1 MNKLPTTLLGTA
13 LMVGLA
19 ATASAATI
27 AHFSFE
33 EGTHGLAVN
42 SVGSSGATGS
52 LTVSGGGD
60 GTNGMVA
67 WSIAASPT
75 YVTSTAPTPFANAI
89 AMSFGTASGGG
100 DDLYQPNAAASTL
113 STTNFVNFTI
123 ETYVNLYAYVGWQ
136 TFIGRDDNGNPGQ
149 GAGAA
154 SLFYLSTA
162 GAPIGTGLTNGF
174 RVELINASNTGVAVN
189 SAFVPDL
196 NTWYHVAAVG
206 DATAGTL
213 SLYVDGT
220 LVGSTTGY
228 NGMLPLSTP
237 TSWTLGRGQYN
248 GNPADT
254 IRGMLDEVRFSDVA
268 LSPSQFLNATAIPE
282 PSSFAL
288 LAGLGV
294 LGLAG
299 SRRRRAC

>member
-1 MNKLPTTLLGTA
+1 MSKLARTLIGTA
-13 LMVGLA
+13 LVGSLA
-19 ATASAATI
+19 ASASASTI
-27 AHFSFE
+27 AHFTFE
-33 EGTHGLAVN
+33 EGSDGLAVN
-42 SVGSSGATGS
+42 SIGSSSATGS
-52 LTVSGGGD
+52 LTVAGGGN
-60 GTNGMVA
+60 GSNGMVA

-75 YVTSTAPTPFANAI
+75 YKTSTAPTVNTSAV

-100 DDLYQPNAAASTL
+100 DDLYQPTPATSAL
-113 STTNFVNFTI
+113 STTNFVNFTV
-123 ETYVNLYAYVGWQ
+123 ETYVNLYAYVNWQ
-136 TFIGRDDNGNPGQ
+136 TFIGRDDSGNPGQ
-149 GAGAA
+149 GTGPT

-162 GAPIGTGLTNGF
+162 GAALGSGLQHGF
-174 RVELINASNTGVAVN
+174 RVELMNASNTGIAVN
-189 SAFVPDL
+189 SAFVPQLD
-196 NTWYHVAAVG
+196 TWYHVAAVG

-228 NGMLPLSTP
+228 NGMLALGTP

-248 GNPADT
+248 GSPVDT
-254 IRGMLDEVRFSDVA
+254 MRGMLDEVRFSDVA
-268 LSPSQFLNATAIPE
+268 LSPAQFLNATPVPE

-299 SRRRRAC
+299 SRRRRS